1 MSWFTTF
8 DSILHL
14 VEAAAKIAAPIIAV
28 TVDPTIGGLMLQAT
42 NAAVGV
48 ESILTTP
55 GSGPQKAALVRA
67 QTQATVDVINGIL
80 VSQSK
85 PTLAPNVTDIVQQQV
100 QVVVSGLN
108 TVQQAV
114 EGVPAAAILR

>member
-48 ESILTTP
+48 ESIITAP

-67 QTQATVDVINGIL
+67 QTQATVDVINGIRA
-80 VSQSK
+80 SQNKS
-85 PTLAPNVTDIVQQQV
+85 PLAPNVTDIVQQQM

-108 TVQQAV
+108 TVQLAV
-114 EGVPAAAILR
+114 EGAQAAVISR